1 MTFDTLEAKQ
11 AEPVVLEAKQY
22 LTRLIDSSPDAIIST
37 DKDGNVVF
45 FSERA
50 ETLLGYRAKEV
61 TGRNIS
67 VLYGDAAGARQVALE
82 MRKRGGTVSSLESI
96 MLAKDGNSIPVL
108 ISASFL
114 FNEKGEEV
122 GTVGF
127 VRDLRERK
135 REEEAFDERSTELR
149 RARER
154 FQYVLTVTPGVI
166 YTTQASGNY
175 ACTFVSENVDAV
187 MGFSPWEMIEEPEFW
202 FSRLHPDDADRV
214 VPSMHSLIRQGG
226 GTIEYRLRN
235 RDRNY
240 IWIRDTFRVIQDD
253 RGRPLELVGSWA
265 DISYHKQ
272 AEQALGERTAVINDL
287 QAFVAASPAVIYTT
301 TQTTDGFAC
310 RFVSES
316 LESTTG
322 YLPGEMR
329 DDPKFWAKHVHPED
343 AARVF
348 ADVERLI
355 GQGGGTLE
363 YRFRHRRG
371 DYIWIED
378 TFRVAPEKAGKPKE
392 IVGSWADITDRKN
405 IEAALQRLSKEVE
418 QRNQFIREAFG
429 RYLTDEVV
437 SNVLESPTALE
448 LKGEKRTVTMMM
460 TDLRGFTPLSE
471 RLAPEKVLAL
481 LNRYVTVMVPIINQY
496 QGTVDEIIGDAIFVL
511 FGVPVWREDNAQR
524 AVACAVAMQLAMA
537 SVNEQNL
544 QEDLPEV
551 EMGIG
556 IHTGP
561 VVVGNVGSP
570 ERMKYT
576 VVGSHANLTSR
587 IQSCTTGGQILIS
600 DTARREVGPNLKIGK
615 RMQVKVKGVEYPVTL
630 YETLGVARPYHVFLD
645 ETEEPFVS
653 LTEEVSLRYEIVE
666 SNHFNGEIYQGMLT
680 KLSSKR
686 AEVRLEKPVPILSDL
701 KMQFVGTDGQNVPG
715 VLYAKVVGADPEGS
729 EESSIRFTSSSPEI
743 ETFLRELL
751 NQ

>member
-1 MTFDTLEAKQ
+1 MTIDARDAEQ
-11 AEPVVLEAKQY
+11 AEPVALEAKQY
-22 LTRLIDSSPDAIIST
+22 LARLIDSSPDAIIST
-37 DKDGNVVF
+37 DKDGNVAL

-50 ETLLGYRAKEV
+50 EALLGYRAREI
-61 TGRNIS
+61 TGRSIS

-82 MRKRGGTVSSLESI
+82 MRKHGGTVSSLESI
-96 MLAKDGNSIPVL
+96 IVTKDGNTIPVL

-114 FNEKGEEV
+114 FNEKGEEA

-127 VRDLRERK
+127 IRDLRERK
-135 REEEAFDERSTELR
+135 REEEAFDELSTELK

-187 MGFSPWEMIEEPEFW
+187 MGFSPWEMIEEPQFW
-202 FSRLHPDDADRV
+202 VSRLHPDDAHWV
-214 VPSMHSLIRQGG
+214 LPEMQSLIKQGA

-235 RDRNY
+235 RDKSY
-240 IWIRDTFRVIQDD
+240 IWIRDTFRVIHDD
-253 RGRPLELVGSWA
+253 TGRPLELVGSWA

-301 TQTTDGFAC
+301 TQTADGFAC

-329 DDPKFWAKHVHPED
+329 DDSKFWAKHVHPED
-343 AARVF
+343 APRVF

-355 GQGGGTLE
+355 GEGGGTLE

-371 DYIWIED
+371 DYIWIQD
-378 TFRVAPEKAGKPKE
+378 TFRLAPEKTGKPKE
-392 IVGSWADITDRKN
+392 IVGSWANITDRKN
-405 IEAALQRLSKEVE
+405 IEAGLQRLSKEVE
-418 QRNQFIREAFG
+418 QRNRFIREAFG

-481 LNRYVTVMVPIINQY
+481 LNRYLTVMVPIINQY
-496 QGTVDEIIGDAIFVL
+496 QGTVDEIVGDAIFVL
-511 FGVPVWREDNAQR
+511 FGVPLWREDNAQR
-524 AVACAVAMQLAMA
+524 AVACAVAMQLALA

-570 ERMKYT
+570 QRMKYG
-576 VVGSHANLTSR
+576 VVGSHVNLTSR
-587 IQSCTTGGQILIS
+587 VQSYTTGGQILIS
-600 DTARREVGPNLKIGK
+600 DTARREAGPNLKIGK
-615 RMQVKVKGVEYPVTL
+615 RMQVKAKGIEYPVTL
-630 YETLGVARPYHVFLD
+630 YEALGIARPYQLFLA
-645 ETEEPFVS
+645 ETVEALVS
-653 LTEEVSLRYEIVE
+653 LTKEVPLKYEIVE
-666 SNHFNGEIYQGMLT
+666 ANHLSGESYQGMLT
-680 KLSSKR
+680 KLSVKR

-701 KMQFVGTDGQNVPG
+701 KMQFIGTDGQAIPG
-715 VLYAKVVGADPEGS
+715 ALYAKVVSADPGCSEG
-729 EESSIRFTSSSPEI
+729 SSIRFTSSSPEV

-751 NQ
+751 GQ